1 MEHAT
6 ATETTTTIDND
17 LMIMPG
23 HLAAIAMFAAKKDYY
38 GSSGNLN
45 GNSEFFQAVNN
56 GYGTGWRIVEDNQ
69 GLLGRPFTGTHYWS
83 LSMSPAATP
92 SGWGLGVGDTSTN
105 RMCIVAFSVSPT
117 TVYGFCNG
125 NTTTTTNPGT
135 YAGSTSRGW
144 ISFTGAGAGS
154 FNGQIGFFM
163 VYNRALSLVELTQN
177 YNAFRRRYNL

>member
-1 MEHAT
+1 
-6 ATETTTTIDND
+6 
-17 LMIMPG
+17 
-23 HLAAIAMFAAKKDYY
+23 
-38 GSSGNLN
+38 
-45 GNSEFFQAVNN
+45 
-56 GYGTGWRIVEDNQ
+56 
-69 GLLGRPFTGTHYWS
+69 
-83 LSMSPAATP
+83 MSPAATP

-144 ISFTGAGAGS
+144 INFTGAGAGS